1 MEANGQSK
9 NNIITL
15 IGLTLLVVIIIICG
29 TLYLTKPDDKQFNII
44 SVPVSD
50 TA

>member
-1 MEANGQSK
+1 MQGDGQSN

-15 IGLTLLVVIIIICG
+15 VGLTLLVVIVIICG
-29 TLYLTKPDDKQFNII
+29 ILYLTKPDDKQFNII

-50 TA
+50 SA